1 MDFANDTPQ
10 LAGRDRRGN
19 TLPGR
24 IELGALF
31 FGLLFTLFLVYWAVQ
46 HNEHSES
53 LRFKEQASDAAHA
66 IDLRLRGY
74 EEMVRGVG
82 ALFDVPREVTRT
94 DFSAYVRSLDLRRR
108 YPGVES
114 LSFARYIREED
125 KAAFERQRATRS
137 SNPVYRELEIYPRGE
152 RSDYVVTE
160 FHEGLKG
167 AGPAFRLDEANDE
180 ARRAQARLTT
190 ASGEPTA
197 SGRMSLMRGDA
208 TSAGF
213 SLRVPVFRRG
223 MPRNTPEERRS
234 AVVGLIGAAFNV
246 NELMA
251 VALEHVPPHLRFRVR
266 DAGPVS
272 AGNAVAPAAG
282 RNLLFES
289 PGAAAASAGGSRHE
303 GFSFRLGG
311 RQWDVDVWV
320 PHERFALQNLVL
332 PICAL
337 IVGLFLTG
345 LLYTLAR
352 TLVRSRRHAIEL
364 AESMTHDLR
373 EREAEA
379 RKLSLVASH
388 TDNAVI
394 ITDAQ
399 RRIEWVNDAFSRITG
414 YQLAEVKGRTPGAFL
429 QGPHTDQD
437 TVGIMRKRL
446 QEGLGFRVEIQNYA
460 RDGRRYWVDIEVRA
474 ILDGTGQV
482 TNFIAIESDITARKS
497 AAERLRRTE
506 ERLSLALDGSNLAL
520 WDWDLTTGKIYLNTR
535 WAGMMGAAPGPTT
548 TTLAELGQLTYPE
561 DLPAVDR
568 ALRDAVKGKNVY
580 YIEHRIRTASGEWK
594 WIESHGKVVAR
605 DATGR
610 ALRMAGTNA
619 DIDERKRRE
628 HAMAQQEAD
637 LQQAKDAAEGANRAK
652 SEFLANMSHEIR
664 TPMNAIIGMT
674 GLALD
679 TAGLNAEQREYL
691 GIVRSAGESLLG
703 IVNEV
708 LDFSKIEAG
717 HMTLETIDFSVRDTI
732 SDTMKLM
739 APPVQEKGLE
749 LMSRV
754 APDVPDRLR
763 GDPSRLR
770 QVLTN
775 LVGNA
780 LKFTERGE
788 IQVSVELI
796 SSDDTIAWINCA
808 VSDTGIGI
816 PENKQSLIFQAFAQ
830 ADTST
835 TREFGGTGL
844 GLAICSRIV
853 EAMGGRIAVE
863 SAPGRGTTFHFS
875 IRVELAA
882 ASEQRI
888 IFPELNGRS
897 VLVVDDNAANC
908 GAVASMLESSGM
920 QVEVLTQGARIIDV
934 LRKRRATSSGF
945 DVVVLD
951 SRIPGIE
958 SFEIAGALVSEPEI
972 NLPTIMMLTANNQ
985 RADAARCRELG
996 LAGFVTK
1003 PFLAEELVHA
1013 IAAAL
1018 GPQKRAL
1025 TGSAQTMRE
1034 PTRLLNILLAEDN
1047 LINQKLAVKLLS
1059 TRGHAVHVVN
1069 NGQEAVDCVKAAE
1082 YDVVLMDLQ
1091 MPVMGGLEACTH
1103 IRAMESGGKRY
1114 QPIVAMTAHAMQRD
1128 KDLCLAAGMDGFVT
1142 KPVRIEHLMSEIE
1155 RVTNPETAPRAV
1167 EPVTQ
1172 PVPSEGGLFFDLAA
1186 TLERLGDDP
1195 ELLKEVAQIYLD
1207 SVTAQLETI
1216 GSALERGALEDVYR
1230 EAHSLKGATA
1240 TFEARTVVA
1249 AVAEVE
1255 SCGRRGDAAAAN
1267 AAFGPMKALVE
1278 RLQGELEALAA
1289 QTPVTST

>member
-1 MDFANDTPQ
+1 V
-10 LAGRDRRGN
+10 
-19 TLPGR
+19 
-24 IELGALF
+24 GAFL
-31 FGLLFTLFLVYWAVQ
+31 FGLLVSAFLIYWAVQ
-46 HNEHSES
+46 HNEHGEN
-53 LRFKEQASDAAHA
+53 LRFKQQARDAAHA

-82 ALFDVPREVTRT
+82 ALFDVPREVTAS
-94 DFSAYVRSLDLRRR
+94 DFSAYVGSLDLRRR

-125 KAAFERQRATRS
+125 KAAFERHRASRS
-137 SNPVYRELEIYPRGE
+137 TDGIYRELEIYPRGE

-160 FHEGLKG
+160 FHEGLKVPG
-167 AGPAFRLDEANDE
+167 LAFKLDEANDA
-180 ARRAQARLTT
+180 ARRAQARMTT

-197 SGRMSLMRGDA
+197 SGRMSLVRGDA
-208 TSAGF
+208 ASAGF
-213 SLRVPVFRRG
+213 SLRVPVFRRDL
-223 MPRNTPEERRS
+223 PRNTPEERRS
-234 AVVGLIGAAFNV
+234 AVVGLVGAAFNV
-246 NELMA
+246 NEIMA
-251 VALEHVPPHLRFRVR
+251 AALEHVPVHLRFRVN
-266 DAGPVS
+266 DAGPVI
-272 AGNAVAPAAG
+272 AGQAAVSPASG
-282 RNLLFES
+282 NLLFES
-289 PGAAAASAGGSRHE
+289 PGSAGPSDRRE
-303 GFSFRLGG
+303 SFSFKLGG
-311 RQWDVDVWV
+311 RRWDVEVWA
-320 PHERFALQNLVL
+320 PHERFAFQYLVL
-332 PICAL
+332 PVCAL
-337 IVGLFLTG
+337 LVGLFLTG
-345 LLYTLAR
+345 LLCTLAR

-364 AESMTHDLR
+364 AESMTFDLR

-394 ITDAQ
+394 ITDAE
-399 RRIEWVNDAFSRITG
+399 RRIEWVNDAFTRITG
-414 YQLAEVKGRTPGAFL
+414 YQLAEVKGRSPGAFL
-429 QGPHTDQD
+429 QGPQTDQD
-437 TVGIMRKRL
+437 TVAIMRKRL
-446 QEGLGFRVEIQNYA
+446 REGLGFRVELQNYA
-460 RDGRRYWVDIEVRA
+460 KDGRRYWLDIEVRP
-474 ILDGTGQV
+474 ILDGAGQV

-520 WDWDLTTGKIYLNTR
+520 WDWDLTTGKIFLNTR
-535 WAGMMGAAPGPTT
+535 WARMMGGAPGPTT
-548 TTLAELGQLTYPE
+548 TTPAELAQLTYPD

-568 ALRDAVKGKNVY
+568 ALREAVRGTNVY
-580 YIEHRIRTASGEWK
+580 YIEQRIRTASGEWK

-605 DATGR
+605 DAAGR

-628 HAMAQQEAD
+628 HAMAQQEAE
-637 LQQAKDAAEGANRAK
+637 LQQAKAAAEGANRAK

-679 TAGLNAEQREYL
+679 TEGLTAEQRDYL

-717 HMTLETIDFSVRDTI
+717 HMTLEAIDFSVRDTL
-732 SDTMKLM
+732 SDTLKLM
-739 APPVQEKGLE
+739 APPVEEKGLE

-754 APDVPDRLR
+754 AADVPDRLR

-788 IQVSVELI
+788 IQVAVDLI
-796 SSDDTIAWINCA
+796 SCDDTNAWINCA

-816 PENKQSLIFQAFAQ
+816 PEDKQALIFQAFAQ

-853 EAMGGRIAVE
+853 EAMGGRITVE
-863 SAPGRGTTFHFS
+863 SEPGRGTTFQFS
-875 IRVELAA
+875 IRAELAA

-888 IFPELNGRS
+888 VFPELSGRS
-897 VLVVDDNAANC
+897 ALVVDDNLANC
-908 GAVASMLESSGM
+908 SAVASMLESSGM
-920 QVEVLTQGARIIDV
+920 QVEVLTEGPRIVDV
-934 LRKRRATSSGF
+934 LRARRAAYSGF

-951 SRIPGIE
+951 SKIPGIE
-958 SFEIAGALVSEPEI
+958 SFEIAGALVSDPEI

-985 RADAARCRELG
+985 RADAARCRDLDIG
-996 LAGFVTK
+996 GFVTK
-1003 PFLAEELVHA
+1003 PFLADELLRAV
-1013 IAAAL
+1013 AAAL
-1018 GPQKRAL
+1018 APAKRVPA
-1025 TGSAQTMRE
+1025 GAAEAMRE
-1034 PTRLLNILLAEDN
+1034 PARALNILLAEDN
-1047 LINQKLAVKLLS
+1047 LINQKLAVKLLT
-1059 TRGHAVHVVN
+1059 TRGHTVHVAN
-1069 NGQEAVDCVKAAE
+1069 NGQEAVECVQAAE

-1091 MPVMGGLEACTH
+1091 MPLMGGIEACTH
-1103 IRAMESGGKRY
+1103 IRAMESGKRY

-1155 RVTNPETAPRAV
+1155 RVTNPATAPRAV
-1167 EPVTQ
+1167 EPPAY
-1172 PVPSEGGLFFDLAA
+1172 PVPSDGLFFDLAG

-1195 ELLKEVAQIYLD
+1195 ELLREVAQIYLD
-1207 SVTAQLETI
+1207 SVTAQLEAI
-1216 GSALERGALEDVYR
+1216 GSALERGALEEVYR

-1240 TFEARTVVA
+1240 TFEAKTVVA

-1255 SCGRRGDAAAAN
+1255 SCGRRGDAAAAG
-1267 AAFGPMKALVE
+1267 AAFGPMKTLIE
-1278 RLQGELEALAA
+1278 RLRVELEAVAA

>member
-1 MDFANDTPQ
+1 MDSATDIPQ
-10 LAGRDRRGN
+10 AAGRKRRGP
-19 TLPGR
+19 TLPGL
-24 IELGALF
+24 IELGAF
-31 FGLLFTLFLVYWAVQ
+31 VFGLLVSLFLVYWAVQ
-46 HNEHSES
+46 HNEHGES
-53 LRFKEQASDAAHA
+53 LRFKQQARDAAHA
-66 IDLRLRGY
+66 VDLRLRGY

-82 ALFDVPREVTRT
+82 ALFDVPREVTRS
-94 DFSAYVRSLDLRRR
+94 DFSAYVGSLDLRRR

-125 KAAFERQRATRS
+125 KAAFERQRAMRS
-137 SNPVYRELEIYPRGE
+137 TNSVHRELEIYPRGE

-167 AGPAFRLDEANDE
+167 AGLAFKLDQANDE
-180 ARRAQARLTT
+180 ARRAQARVTT

-197 SGRMSLMRGDA
+197 SGRMSLTRGDE

-223 MPRNTPEERRS
+223 LPRNTPEERRS
-234 AVVGLIGAAFNV
+234 AVVGLVGAAFNV

-251 VALEHVPPHLRFRVR
+251 AALERVPSHLRFRVH
-266 DAGPVS
+266 DAGPVVAGTRS
-272 AGNAVAPAAG
+272 ASSAA
-282 RNLLFES
+282 RPSLLFES
-289 PGAAAASAGGSRHE
+289 PGTAEANEGGSRHE
-303 GFSFRLGG
+303 SFSFKLGG
-311 RQWDVDVWV
+311 RQWDVDVWA
-320 PHERFALQNLVL
+320 PHERFAFQYLVL
-332 PICAL
+332 PVGAL
-337 IVGLFLTG
+337 LVGLFLTG
-345 LLYTLAR
+345 LLSTLAR
-352 TLVRSRRHAIEL
+352 TLVRSRRNALEL

-373 EREAEA
+373 AREAEA
-379 RKLSLVASH
+379 HKLSLVASH

-394 ITDAQ
+394 ITDSE
-399 RRIEWVNDAFSRITG
+399 RRIEWVNDAFTRITG

-429 QGPHTDQD
+429 QGPHTDLD

-446 QEGLGFRVEIQNYA
+446 REGLGFRVEIQNYA
-460 RDGRRYWVDIEVRA
+460 KDGRRYWLDIEVRP
-474 ILDGTGQV
+474 ILDGDGQV
-482 TNFIAIESDITARKS
+482 TNFIAIESDITARRS

-506 ERLSLALDGSNLAL
+506 ERLSLALEGSNLAL

-535 WAGMMGAAPGPTT
+535 WAHMMGAAPGPTT

-568 ALRDAVKGKNVY
+568 ALREAVKGTNVY
-580 YIEHRIRTASGEWK
+580 YIEHRIRTASGDWK

-628 HAMAQQEAD
+628 HAMAQQEAE

-679 TAGLNAEQREYL
+679 TAGLTAEQREYL

-717 HMTLETIDFSVRDTI
+717 HMTLETIDFSLRDTI

-796 SSDDTIAWINCA
+796 SSDDTNAWIHCA

-816 PENKQSLIFQAFAQ
+816 PENKQALIFQAFAQ

-888 IFPELNGRS
+888 VFPELNGRS

-920 QVEVLTQGARIIDV
+920 QVEVLTEGPRIIDV
-934 LRKRRATSSGF
+934 LRTRRATYSGF

-958 SFEIAGALVSEPEI
+958 SFEIAGALVSEPDI

-1003 PFLAEELVHA
+1003 PFLAEELLHA

-1034 PTRLLNILLAEDN
+1034 PTRPLNILLAEDN

-1059 TRGHAVHVVN
+1059 TRGHTVHVAN
-1069 NGQEAVDCVKAAE
+1069 NGQEAVNCVQAAE

-1091 MPVMGGLEACTH
+1091 MPVMGGIEACTH
-1103 IRAMESGGKRY
+1103 IRAMESGKRY

-1142 KPVRIEHLMSEIE
+1142 KPVRIEDLMSEIE

-1167 EPVTQ
+1167 EPAPQ
-1172 PVPSEGGLFFDLAA
+1172 PVPSDGGLFFDLAG

-1195 ELLKEVAQIYLD
+1195 ELLREVAQIYVD
-1207 SVTAQLETI
+1207 SVTAQLENI

-1240 TFEARTVVA
+1240 TFEAKTVVA

-1267 AAFGPMKALVE
+1267 AAFGPMKALVG
-1278 RLQGELEALAA
+1278 RLQVELEALAA
-1289 QTPVTST
+1289 QTPVAST